1 MSHVSEIELK
11 ILSLDALKA
20 ACARLG
26 LEFVEGQKTYE
37 WYGTWVGDYPKPEWV
52 KIEDLGKCQH
62 AIKVPGA
69 SYEIGIVEH
78 QGEIKLLWDFYFT
91 GGLEQKLGRNGGRLI
106 QAYSVEQTKRT
117 ARKAG
122 YFVKEKVEEDKSI
135 TLIME
140 RRER

>member
-26 LEFVEGQKTYE
+26 LEFVEGQKTYK

-52 KIEDLGKCQH
+52 KLEDLGKCQH

-91 GGLEQKLGRNGGRLI
+91 GGLEAKLGKSGGRLI
-106 QAYSVEQTKRT
+106 QAYSVEQAKRT

-122 YFVKEKVEEDKSI
+122 YFVKEKVEENRSV
-135 TLIME
+135 TLTMQ
-140 RRER
+140 RRGM